1 MKLVKGKIPFIRSI
15 CGCFIFP
22 LVIGYF
28 YTYLNPEWFTTNQ
41 WVGVAAG
48 ALLIARGI
56 FEKVMA
62 NNQRNAKVSFLGG
75 GAIILYVIAR
85 YFGIL

>member
-1 MKLVKGKIPFIRSI
+1 MVYNKSMGW
-15 CGCFIFP
+15 CGS
-22 LVIGYF
+22 
-28 YTYLNPEWFTTNQ
+28 
-41 WVGVAAG
+41 G